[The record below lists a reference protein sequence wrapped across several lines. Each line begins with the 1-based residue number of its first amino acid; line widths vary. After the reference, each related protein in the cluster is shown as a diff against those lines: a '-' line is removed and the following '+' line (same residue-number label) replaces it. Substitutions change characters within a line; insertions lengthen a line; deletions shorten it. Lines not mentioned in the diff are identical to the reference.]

1 MAHKICDKKPCD
13 ELMVALRTYLHAL
26 PPTNPDAGF
35 VAIRAESKI
44 TITTSKL
51 QDERVRVVALRYCP
65 FCGTRIGY
73 GMTEWVGPPPKPT
86 TVPPTIPVRLNGVR
100 RKRLE

>member
-1 MAHKICDKKPCD
+1 MAHKICDRKPCD

-35 VAIRAESKI
+35 VAIRAENKVVVSSSKI
-44 TITTSKL
+44 
-51 QDERVRVVALRYCP
+51 QGDRVRIVALRYCP

-73 GMTEWVGPPPKPT
+73 GMTDWVGLPPKSYEVPVVANART
-86 TVPPTIPVRLNGVR
+86 NTVL
-100 RKRLE
+100 RKRIE